1 MDERARELGAFI
13 DARSCSLLRYAYLLT
28 GDHGLAQDLL
38 QNSLIKVYLSWD
50 RIRDRAALEAYTR
63 TVMTRTQLSWWRR
76 PARREVLGV
85 EPTERAVRDLHH
97 VHERNVHERDQ
108 VDERDELWALLA
120 TLGPRQRAVLVLR
133 FYEDL
138 SEAEI
143 ARVLG
148 CTTGTVKSQLSRGLA
163 RLRER
168 MPAEPQTR
176 NTLMEEPL

>member
-1 MDERARELGAFI
+1 MDERAEDLGAFI
-13 DARSCSLLRYAYLLT
+13 DARSGSLLRFAYLLT
-28 GDHGLAQDLL
+28 GDHDLAEDLL
-38 QNSLIKVYLSWD
+38 QNSLIKVYLSWNS
-50 RIRDRAALEAYTR
+50 IRDRGALEAYTR

-76 PARREVLGV
+76 PARREIFGV
-85 EPTERAVRDLHH
+85 EPTERAVRDHLS
-97 VHERNVHERDQ
+97 VREGLP
-108 VDERDELWALLA
+108 VDERDELWLLLA

-168 MPAEPQTR
+168 MPAESPTR
-176 NTLMEEPL
+176 KALMEEPR

>member
-1 MDERARELGAFI
+1 MDERDRDLGAFI
-13 DARSCSLLRYAYLLT
+13 DARSCSLLRFAYLLT
-28 GDHGLAQDLL
+28 GDHGLAEDLL

-85 EPTERAVRDLHH
+85 EPTERALRNHHHFQQRD
-97 VHERNVHERDQ
+97 EGEQ
-108 VDERDELWALLA
+108 RDELWQLLA

-168 MPAEPQTR
+168 MPAQSQSR
-176 NTLMEEPL
+176 QSLMEEPR

>member
-1 MDERARELGAFI
+1 MEERAQELGAFI

-28 GDHGLAQDLL
+28 GDHALAEDLL
-38 QNSLIKVYLSWD
+38 QDSLIKVYLSWNSIWD
-50 RIRDRAALEAYTR
+50 RGALEAYTR

-76 PARREVLGV
+76 PARRELFGV
-85 EPTERAVRDLHH
+85 EPTERAVRDHLNIR
-97 VHERNVHERDQ
+97 EGTP
-108 VDERDELWALLA
+108 VDERDELWLLLA

-143 ARVLG
+143 ARFMG

-163 RLRER
+163 RLRQR
-168 MPAEPQTR
+168 MPAESQTR
-176 NTLMEEPL
+176 KEPMEERR

>member
-1 MDERARELGAFI
+1 MDERARDLGAFI
-13 DARSCSLLRYAYLLT
+13 DARSRWLLRFAYLLT
-28 GDHGLAQDLL
+28 GDHGLAEDLL

-50 RIRDRAALEAYTR
+50 RIQDRTALEAYTR

-85 EPTERAVRDLHH
+85 EPTGRAVRDHHH
-97 VHERNVHERDQ
+97 VPERDQ
-108 VDERDELWALLA
+108 VDERDELWRLLA

-148 CTTGTVKSQLSRGLA
+148 CSAGTVKSQLSRGLA

-168 MPAEPQTR
+168 MPAETRTR
-176 NTLMEEPL
+176 NTLMEEPR

>member
-1 MDERARELGAFI
+1 M
-13 DARSCSLLRYAYLLT
+13 
-28 GDHGLAQDLL
+28 
-38 QNSLIKVYLSWD
+38 
-50 RIRDRAALEAYTR
+50 RD
-63 TVMTRTQLSWWRR
+63 Q
-76 PARREVLGV
+76 
-85 EPTERAVRDLHH
+85 HH
-97 VHERNVHERDQ
+97 VHERDQ

-148 CTTGTVKSQLSRGLA
+148 CTAGTVKSQLSRGLA

-168 MPAEPQTR
+168 MPAQPQV
-176 NTLMEEPL
+176 NSTLMEEQR

>member
-1 MDERARELGAFI
+1 MDQRDRDLGAFI
-13 DARSCSLLRYAYLLT
+13 DARSWSLLRFAYLLT
-28 GDHGLAQDLL
+28 GDHGLAEDLL
-38 QNSLIKVYLSWD
+38 QSSLIKVYLSWE

-63 TVMTRTQLSWWRR
+63 TVMTGTQLSWWRR
-76 PARREVLGV
+76 PARREILGM
-85 EPTERAVRDLHH
+85 EPTEPVVGDHH
-97 VHERNVHERDQ
+97 NVGQPHP
-108 VDERDELWALLA
+108 VDEQDELWRLLG

-148 CTTGTVKSQLSRGLA
+148 CRTGTVKSALSRGLA

-168 MPAEPQTR
+168 MPAEPRPR
-176 NTLMEEPL
+176 NTLMEEPR

>member
-1 MDERARELGAFI
+1 MDERAVDLAAFI
-13 DARSCSLLRYAYLLT
+13 DARSGSLLRYGYLLT
-28 GDHGLAQDLL
+28 GDHELAQDLL

-85 EPTERAVRDLHH
+85 DPTERAVRDHHH
-97 VHERNVHERDQ
+97 VPERDQ
-108 VDERDELWALLA
+108 VHERDELWRLLA

-138 SEAEI
+138 SEADI

-148 CTTGTVKSQLSRGLA
+148 CSTGTVKSQLSRGLA

-168 MPAEPQTR
+168 MPAEPHTR
-176 NTLMEEPL
+176 NTLLEEPR

>member
-1 MDERARELGAFI
+1 MDERDQVLAAFI
-13 DARSCSLLRYAYLLT
+13 DARSGSLLRLAYLLT
-28 GDHGLAQDLL
+28 GDHALAEDLL
-38 QNSLIKVYLSWD
+38 QDSLIKVYLSWD
-50 RIRDRAALEAYTR
+50 SIRDHAALEAYTR

-76 PARREVLGV
+76 PARRELLGV
-85 EPTERAVRDLHH
+85 EPSDRAVREQRPTN
-97 VHERNVHERDQ
+97 ERHQ
-108 VDERDELWALLA
+108 IDERDELWALLA

-168 MPAEPQTR
+168 MPAEPQTG
-176 NTLMEEPL
+176 NILMEEPR

>member
-1 MDERARELGAFI
+1 MDERSRDLGAFI
-13 DARSCSLLRYAYLLT
+13 DARSGSLLRFAYLLT
-28 GDHGLAQDLL
+28 GDHDLAEDLL

-63 TVMTRTQLSWWRR
+63 TVMTRTQVAWWRR

-85 EPTERAVRDLHH
+85 EPTERAVRDHL
-97 VHERNVHERDQ
+97 NVREDVP
-108 VDERDELWALLA
+108 VDERDELWLLLA

-143 ARVLG
+143 ARVLD
-148 CTTGTVKSQLSRGLA
+148 CSTGTVKSQLSRELA

-168 MPAEPQTR
+168 MPAESPTR
-176 NTLMEEPL
+176 NALMEGPR

>member
-1 MDERARELGAFI
+1 MDERARDLGAFI
-13 DARSCSLLRYAYLLT
+13 DARSCSLLRFAYLLT
-28 GDHGLAQDLL
+28 GDHGLAEDLL

-85 EPTERAVRDLHH
+85 EPTERATRDHSQFQQ
-97 VHERNVHERDQ
+97 RDQ
-108 VDERDELWALLA
+108 VDERDELWQLLA

-163 RLRER
+163 RIRER
-168 MPAEPQTR
+168 MPAETPTR
-176 NTLMEEPL
+176 NTLMEEPR

>member
-1 MDERARELGAFI
+1 MDERAQDLGAFI
-13 DARSCSLLRYAYLLT
+13 DARSGSLLRFAYLLT

-50 RIRDRAALEAYTR
+50 RIRDRGALEAYTR
-63 TVMTRTQLSWWRR
+63 TVMTRTQMSWWRR
-76 PARREVLGV
+76 PARREQLGV
-85 EPTERAVRDLHH
+85 EPSEGAGRDSC
-97 VHERNVHERDQ
+97 NVDQ
-108 VDERDELWALLA
+108 QGEVDERDELWRLLA
-120 TLGPRQRAVLVLR
+120 TLGPRQRAALVLR

-148 CTTGTVKSQLSRGLA
+148 CSTGTVKSQLSRGLG

-168 MPAEPQTR
+168 MPTDLR
-176 NTLMEEPL
+176 TSNTLLEEPL

>member
-1 MDERARELGAFI
+1 MDERARDLGAFI
-13 DARSCSLLRYAYLLT
+13 DARSCSLLRFAYLLT
-28 GDHGLAQDLL
+28 GDHGLAEDLL

-85 EPTERAVRDLHH
+85 EPTERAVRDHPQSQQ
-97 VHERNVHERDQ
+97 RDQ
-108 VDERDELWALLA
+108 VDERDELWQLLA

-168 MPAEPQTR
+168 MPAKSQTS
-176 NTLMEEPL
+176 NTLMEELR

>member
-1 MDERARELGAFI
+1 MDERARDLGAFI
-13 DARSCSLLRYAYLLT
+13 DARSCSLLRFAYLLT
-28 GDHGLAQDLL
+28 GDHGLAEDLL

-50 RIRDRAALEAYTR
+50 RIRDWAALEAYTR

-85 EPTERAVRDLHH
+85 EPTERAVRDHPQSQQ
-97 VHERNVHERDQ
+97 RDQ
-108 VDERDELWALLA
+108 VDERGELWRLLA

-168 MPAEPQTR
+168 MPAQSQTR
-176 NTLMEEPL
+176 NTLMEELR

>member
-1 MDERARELGAFI
+1 MDERARDLGAFI
-13 DARSCSLLRYAYLLT
+13 DARSCSLLRFAYLLT
-28 GDHGLAQDLL
+28 GDHGLAEDLL

-85 EPTERAVRDLHH
+85 EPTERAVRDHPQFQQ
-97 VHERNVHERDQ
+97 RDQ
-108 VDERDELWALLA
+108 VDERDELWRLLA

-168 MPAEPQTR
+168 MPAQSQVR
-176 NTLMEEPL
+176 HSLMEEPR

>member
-1 MDERARELGAFI
+1 MDERAEDLGAFI
-13 DARSCSLLRYAYLLT
+13 DARSGSLLRFAYLLT
-28 GDHGLAQDLL
+28 GDHDLAEDLL
-38 QNSLIKVYLSWD
+38 QNSLIKVYLSWNSIQD
-50 RIRDRAALEAYTR
+50 RGALEAYTR

-85 EPTERAVRDLHH
+85 EPNERAVRDHL
-97 VHERNVHERDQ
+97 NVLEGTP
-108 VDERDELWALLA
+108 VDERDELWLLLA

-138 SEAEI
+138 SEAEV

-163 RLRER
+163 RLRAR
-168 MPAEPQTR
+168 MPAESPKR
-176 NTLMEEPL
+176 KALMEEPR